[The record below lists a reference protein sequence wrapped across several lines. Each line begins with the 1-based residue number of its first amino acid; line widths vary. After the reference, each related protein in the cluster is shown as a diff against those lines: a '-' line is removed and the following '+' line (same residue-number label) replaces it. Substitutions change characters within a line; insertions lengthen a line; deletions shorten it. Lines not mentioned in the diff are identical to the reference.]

1 MTDGDGAPEEPNAA
15 RRRLARHLVGSG
27 IEVGPGRY
35 PFRLLPP
42 ESKVRYVDKLDVD
55 DRRRLRDELGHEPEE
70 GCHGSAPVELEPDVI
85 ADLDVD
91 RLRAVADG
99 GEDFLI
105 ASHVLEH
112 LAEPVGFLDEIHR
125 VLRPGGLAM
134 ILLPDRRRTED
145 RFRDPTP
152 LGHLVAEHRAGVT
165 EVSEAHLVE
174 YLRDRGRPVGRSAAE
189 RARTF
194 ARYRDQSIHVHC
206 WDADEFAEVLVW
218 GIEHLG
224 HQWELV
230 DACLHEP
237 PIHYEFGYLL
247 RRGDPVVLPSRRA
260 AAFRRQWAAW
270 RDAQLSERPEL
281 RPRRVPGRLCRR
293 AAQRAR
299 ALARRG
305 DLVTRVRRSTYRFRP
320 PLRKARRFLRARLNR
335 GRAARGTMPTAPPR
349 PGG

>member
-1 MTDGDGAPEEPNAA
+1 MQAAVPVDVEEPNAA
-15 RRRLARHLVGSG
+15 RRRLARHLVGTG

-42 ESKVRYVDKLDVD
+42 GSRVRYVDKLDVG
-55 DRRRLRDELGHEPEE
+55 DRRRLRDELGYEPEE
-70 GCHGSAPVELEPDVI
+70 GCHGSSPVELEPDVV

-91 RLRAVADG
+91 RLRGVPDA

-112 LAEPVGFLDEIHR
+112 LAEPIGFVDEIHR

-152 LGHLVAEHRAGVT
+152 LEHLVAEHRAGVT

-174 YLRDRGRPVGRSAAE
+174 YLRDRGRPLGRSASRRGE
-189 RARTF
+189 LF

-206 WDADEFAEVLVW
+206 WDADEFVDVLVW

-247 RRGDPVVLPSRRA
+247 RRGETVLLPGRRA
-260 AAFRRQWAAW
+260 TAFRREWAARRGARPPVGPDRRRARRGDRW
-270 RDAQLSERPEL
+270 R
-281 RPRRVPGRLCRR
+281 RR
-293 AAQRAR
+293 AAQKAR
-299 ALARRG
+299 ALARRSG
-305 DLVTRVRRSTYRFRP
+305 LSVGLRRSTDRLRP
-320 PLRKARRFLRARLNR
+320 PLRKARRFVRRLR
-335 GRAARGTMPTAPPR
+335 GRAGAPGTRTTPP
-349 PGG
+349 PPATG